1 MIPLLDL
8 ASLSSGTILLP
19 ALVPSILQSFS
30 LIGRGATS
38 TRRVQSRLIVVVAS
52 SQSVGYQSRWELPCH
67 YLDLVPL
74 TLFPEFA
81 DMEV

>member
-1 MIPLLDL
+1 M
-8 ASLSSGTILLP
+8 
-19 ALVPSILQSFS
+19 PSILSEHNRS
-30 LIGRGATS
+30 RLLAVERP

-52 SQSVGYQSRWELPCH
+52 SPQSVGYQSRWELPCH

>member
-1 MIPLLDL
+1 M
-8 ASLSSGTILLP
+8 
-19 ALVPSILQSFS
+19 PSILSEHNRS
-30 LIGRGATS
+30 RLLAVERP

-67 YLDLVPL
+67 YVGLVPL